1 MSDAR
6 VTIGARQRGRRPPLG
21 IIMLDI
27 AIERPP
33 GDVGHSASWPF
44 EVITRTVP
52 GATARKI
59 VGGDDA
65 DLLDAFV
72 AAGEQLRDAGAI
84 GLITSCGF
92 LACRQRDLS
101 ARLSLP
107 LATSSLLQLPLIERC
122 LPAGRRAGVVTYDAA
137 ALTDR
142 HFIDVGADPA
152 TPRVGLPPDSTLRA
166 HIEHGRAYDGEALS
180 GEVHAAVAALLA
192 QHPDIGAIVF
202 ECTNLPPFAD
212 GVSRVF
218 GLPVYDIITL
228 GRWFYSGLI
237 QTAYPQSQSMG

>member
-1 MSDAR
+1 MQH
-6 VTIGARQRGRRPPLG
+6 GRQPPLG

-27 AIERPP
+27 AIARPP

-44 EVITRTVP
+44 DVVYKTVP
-52 GATARKI
+52 GASARKI

-65 DLLDAFV
+65 DLMDAFV
-72 AAGEQLRDAGAI
+72 AAGEELQAEGAI

-92 LACRQRDLS
+92 LASRQRELS
-101 ARLSLP
+101 ARMSLP

-122 LPAGRRAGVVTYDAA
+122 LPSGRRAGVVTYDAD

-142 HFIDVGADPA
+142 HFAEVGADPA
-152 TPRVGLPPDSTLRA
+152 TPRVGLAPDSSLRA
-166 HIEHGRAYDGEALS
+166 HIEHGRAYDRNALQS
-180 GEVHAAVAALLA
+180 EVLAAVRALLSDR
-192 QHPDIGAIVF
+192 PEIGAVLF

-212 GVSRVF
+212 EVSRAF
-218 GLPVYDIITL
+218 GVPVYDIITL

-237 QTAYPQSQSMG
+237 QTAYPQLQGRG